1 VPSQVNCLL
10 TYTRRLGESAKINN
24 GVRSMTDPFKVIQG
38 PSTVRWVLL
47 NLLLALAY
55 YLAAR
60 AGMATSI
67 GPSSVTAIWPP
78 SGLALRALLLWSWR
92 ALPGLFAGA
101 FLLNWLGFL
110 WPALGSHTPAL
121 LGALLLSISSMAQ
134 AGLAAG
140 LLHGLPERLE
150 EAPTQ
155 QTLWFTLCVALSCL
169 VAPTLGSAYLQ
180 WAGLLPAED
189 LTYSWLVWWTG
200 DCAGML
206 VVTPLLLVWLHG
218 AIRRDPIASL
228 TFPIVSIG
236 LGLTL
241 ITTAIVGY
249 LERDSRISQ
258 FRAQSRE
265 LAAALQHELD
275 FTQRDLEVLA
285 ALHQRTQVSL
295 EEFRRLASSMHERS
309 PWQHNLSWL
318 PRLDGGGEPR
328 FGRLWTVPLE
338 GLDTVGQRQ
347 EADDPLVLP
356 ALASAA
362 QHGRIS
368 ATGLL
373 TGLDGQWLTLRLYG
387 PVVDAATA
395 QPTQPATPYEPA
407 RVRGLVSVTLDLA
420 ALLRSGDMAAQHRLL
435 NLQWTEE
442 PADSIMQSASPTTIV
457 GIQTQ
462 GGHVSGLTVSERW
475 PAQRVEERLLLRV
488 ADRNWRLV
496 TRPQDMDRW
505 ITPSM
510 LQVGVFGSGLAF
522 TALLAGVSVLR
533 RRRDLDQAGE
543 HERLTREVAERTQA
557 LSDSNA
563 RLNAELRERGL
574 LDAALREARERA
586 EAANQAKS
594 MFLANMSHEIRTPLN
609 AVIGYAQL
617 LREDARLPEGA
628 RERILA
634 IDGAGR
640 RLLQLINDVLDLS
653 KIEAGNL
660 SLNPEAF
667 ELGRELQD
675 LARLMRQ
682 RAESKG
688 LQLDLLL
695 ELPEPCWVNG
705 DRQKLGQVLLNLLGN
720 AIKFTP
726 QGRVRLRA
734 GLGKAG
740 WVAEI
745 EDSGPGL
752 TREEQAE
759 LFEPFRQGAS
769 GRAQGGTGLGLAL
782 SRRLADA
789 MGGTLTLDST
799 PGQGTR
805 VRLTLPLVHI
815 EAPADAASPQAPR
828 LRLLPR
834 EGTPACRLLV
844 VEDDPASRDILVQT
858 LTALGAQVLQAGQG
872 EEALALMERLAQAE
886 QPPVD
891 LVFTDI
897 RMPVLDG
904 LGLLR
909 QIRQRWGTALP
920 VVAVSA
926 SSLEHERRFYVGEG
940 FQDFVGKPYDLQE
953 IYRMLL
959 QHLPGRWVEAMA
971 EAEAKGAPA
980 GAGSPPQPA
989 TGSAVAASPGA
1000 TAPASRS
1007 PALIATLQ
1015 RLAAAAREGDVAAVR
1030 QAMAALQAPQT
1041 LTAAQPPAT
1050 AGLDSDTAR
1059 RLAQAVQQYD
1069 FDTLA
1074 ALADQGLAAI
1084 APGAAP

>member
-1 VPSQVNCLL
+1 MA
-10 TYTRRLGESAKINN
+10 G
-24 GVRSMTDPFKVIQG
+24 PFKVMHG
-38 PSTVRWVLL
+38 PSKVRWILL

-55 YLAAR
+55 YLAAW

-78 SGLALRALLLWSWR
+78 SGLALGALLLWSWQ

-110 WPALGSHTPAL
+110 LPALGSQAL
-121 LGALLLSISSMAQ
+121 ALQGALVLSASSMAQ
-134 AGLAAG
+134 AGLAAW
-140 LLHGLPERLE
+140 LLRGLPGRLE
-150 EAPTQ
+150 EAPTR
-155 QTLWFTLCVALSCL
+155 QTLRFTLCVALACV
-169 VAPTLGSAYLQ
+169 VAPTAGCTYLQ
-180 WAGLLPAED
+180 SAGLLPPED
-189 LTYSWLVWWTG
+189 LRYSWLVWWTG

-206 VVTPLLLVWLHG
+206 VVTPLLLVWLHRDV
-218 AIRRDPIASL
+218 RRDPIASL

-249 LERDSRISQ
+249 LERDTRISQ

-265 LAAALQHELD
+265 LAVALQHELD

-295 EEFRRLASSMHERS
+295 EEFRRLASSMHARS

-318 PRLDGGGEPR
+318 PRLDGGGEAR

-347 EADDPLVLP
+347 ESDDPQVLP
-356 ALASAA
+356 ALSAA
-362 QHGRIS
+362 ARQGRVS

-387 PVVDAATA
+387 PVVDAPTA
-395 QPTQPATPYEPA
+395 DPTQPAAPHEPA

-420 ALLRSGDMAAQHRLL
+420 TLLRSADMAMHRRLL

-442 PADSIMQSASPTTIV
+442 PADSLTQSASPTAIMGV
-457 GIQTQ
+457 QTQ
-462 GGHVSGLTVSERW
+462 GGQVSGLTVSERW
-475 PAQRVEERLLLRV
+475 SAQRVEERQLLRV
-488 ADRNWRLV
+488 ADRSWRLV
-496 TRPQDMDRW
+496 TRPQGMDQW
-505 ITPSM
+505 VTPTL
-510 LQVGVFGSGLAF
+510 LQAGVVGSGLAF

-557 LSDSNA
+557 LSASNT
-563 RLNAELRERGL
+563 RLNDELQEREQ

-586 EAANQAKS
+586 ESANQAKS

-617 LREDARLPEGA
+617 MCEDTRLPEQA

-660 SLNPEAF
+660 SLNPESF

-675 LARLMRQ
+675 VARLMRQ

-695 ELPEPCWVNG
+695 ELPQPCWIQA

-726 QGRVRLRA
+726 QGRVRLCA
-734 GLGKAG
+734 GLGEVG

-769 GRAQGGTGLGLAL
+769 GQAQGGTGLGLAL
-782 SRRLADA
+782 SRRLAEA
-789 MGGTLTLDST
+789 MGGALTLEST

-805 VRLTLPLVHI
+805 VRLRLPLVPI
-815 EAPADAASPQAPR
+815 EVPADADSPLAPR

-834 EGTPACRLLV
+834 EGKPACRLLV
-844 VEDDPASRDILVQT
+844 VEDDPDSRNILVQT
-858 LTALGAQVLQAGQG
+858 LAALGAQVLQAGQG
-872 EEALALMERLAQAE
+872 EEALAQMERLAQTAQAG

-909 QIRQRWGTALP
+909 QIRQHWGEALP

-953 IYRMLL
+953 IYRLL
-959 QHLPGRWVEAMA
+959 RRYLPERWVEAKTETETA
-971 EAEAKGAPA
+971 IGIDADTDPAPA
-980 GAGSPPQPA
+980 CAGSPPPDA
-989 TGSAVAASPGA
+989 GVAAAVSLGAASHGA
-1000 TAPASRS
+1000 TVPDAAAPASRS
-1007 PALIATLQ
+1007 PDLTATLQ
-1015 RLAAAAREGDVAAVR
+1015 RLASAAREGDVAAVR
-1030 QAMAALQAPQT
+1030 QAMQALRALQ
-1041 LTAAQPPAT
+1041 AAQPPAAT
-1050 AGLDSDTAR
+1050 GLDSDTAR
-1059 RLAQAVQQYD
+1059 RLTQAVQHYD

-1074 ALADQGLAAI
+1074 ALVDQRLAAPV
-1084 APGAAP
+1084 PGAVP